1 MKSIL
6 IEKDREE
13 LLARINKINPGT
25 LPLWGKMDS
34 CRMLEHCTVSVQ
46 LALNEFEPE
55 YNEEFMKIG
64 RLVKGRLFESEVF
77 GKELPTTKE
86 FLNFSREDFDINKNM
101 LINYIGKFAGSAK
114 GAELNGKHPYFGVLT
129 NEEWGMLIWKHTNHH
144 LIQFGL

>member
-6 IEKDREE
+6 IDKDRKEI
-13 LLARINKINPGT
+13 LARINNIYPDT
-25 LPLWGKMDS
+25 LPLWGKMNS
-34 CRMLEHCTVSVQ
+34 CRMLEHCTVSVK

-55 YNEEFMKIG
+55 YNEEFMRIG
-64 RLVKGRLFESEVF
+64 RMVKPRLFESEVF

-86 FLNFSREDFDINKNM
+86 FLNFGTENFDKNKNNLIDYINKFSDSSSE
-101 LINYIGKFAGSAK
+101 KEF
-114 GAELNGKHPYFGVLT
+114 NGKHPYFGVLT